1 MILINKSQDSFFG
14 QDELDRFF
22 PDHKLRLAVVTWN
35 MSSKP
40 PCDGNL
46 EANSY
51 QRTLRSILMPKYPE
65 ISSSKN
71 RRSSTASS
79 DNYLHRLPELYVIGL
94 QETPKSEVVVGQLKV
109 ALQAALGPN
118 YALLQWSAVGVLH
131 ASIWLRRELLWSCT
145 AVDTVPIHSRP
156 TAANRIRTKG
166 AVALSFSLF
175 GTAFLFINTHLSAH
189 ETNLRTR
196 INQLDKVQQILN
208 LKLKLANGGIAS
220 QEQQRAALL
229 NARQETNSAPT
240 TGEVFVE
247 RNDNQNSGQNGDT
260 NEQEQ
265 SNLSMKNKNP
275 HSEYVFWFGDLNFRL
290 ELPRESVAT
299 TIRQIT
305 TAPSNE
311 GNNDLFL
318 KLEKYF
324 KI

>member
-1 MILINKSQDSFFG
+1 
-14 QDELDRFF
+14 
-22 PDHKLRLAVVTWN
+22 

-40 PCDGNL
+40 PASSDGKL
-46 EANSY
+46 EANTY

-65 ISSSKN
+65 NSSSSRFNTTEKEK
-71 RRSSTASS
+71 
-79 DNYLHRLPELYVIGL
+79 YLQRLPELYVIGL
-94 QETPKSEVVVGQLKV
+94 QETPKSDVVVGQLKV

-208 LKLKLANGGIAS
+208 LKLKLTNGGVADGS
-220 QEQQRAALL
+220 QQNHRQQKAQVFSS
-229 NARQETNSAPT
+229 RQETNSAPT
-240 TGEVFVE
+240 TGEVFDE
-247 RNDNQNSGQNGDT
+247 RVNNQKSEKSGDT
-260 NEQEQ
+260 FHQEQEKRTFVSESSGSAIQ
-265 SNLSMKNKNP
+265 SKSP

-290 ELPRESVAT
+290 ELPRESVQA
-299 TIRQIT
+299 TIRQMAA
-305 TAPSNE
+305 APTNE
-311 GNNDLFL
+311 G
-318 KLEKYF
+318 
-324 KI
+324 KIIHFIKNLNRNYS